1 MSLSNDPIEAENR
14 VVRPAP
20 PFNLFVESVTDYG
33 IFSMDTEGCITDWNL
48 GAERMF
54 GYTESEILGQHY
66 HVIFTPEDLAA
77 GVPERELATARAQG
91 RANDTRWH
99 LRKGGSRFWVE
110 GMNHAIRDEAGDLVG
125 FAKVC
130 RDMTEKRQ
138 AEEALRI
145 AHQRNEEILE
155 SITNAF
161 YAVDADF
168 CFTYVNQRCAQM
180 WDKKR
185 EDLLGRRLWD
195 VFPQSVGSVSY
206 KRHLQVMT
214 ERHPVHYE
222 TVSSLFGRS
231 IEASI
236 YPTTEGGL
244 STYFVDIS
252 ERKEADERL
261 QESEKRF
268 RATFEQAAVG
278 MAHVGLDGRW
288 LRVNQRLT
296 EKVGYTRE
304 ELLTKTFQEITY
316 PDDLEADLDHM
327 RQLLAGEIQT
337 YAMEKRY
344 LRKDGSLIWINLTV
358 SLVRDEEQSPLYFI
372 AVIEDINARKAA
384 NEALARY
391 HTHIEALNEQL
402 KTSMEETHHRVKNNL
417 QQVAAFVS
425 LRLDTDG
432 LSEREESDLRRLN
445 SLVLALA
452 AIHDILTGQAKEYGQ
467 TQNISSR
474 QFLERLVG
482 LLRASAG
489 GRTIHH
495 RVQPYRLT
503 TKQAATLAVI
513 LNELVANALKHSAG
527 DVEVAF
533 TVAAQTGELQV
544 CDSGPGFPSDFNPT
558 VQANTGLELVEALTR
573 TDLRGQVI
581 YRNQER
587 GGACVRVTLPLDQG
601 DTV

>member
-327 RQLLAGEIQT
+327 RQLLAGEI
-337 YAMEKRY
+337 
-344 LRKDGSLIWINLTV
+344 
-358 SLVRDEEQSPLYFI
+358 
-372 AVIEDINARKAA
+372 
-384 NEALARY
+384 
-391 HTHIEALNEQL
+391 
-402 KTSMEETHHRVKNNL
+402 
-417 QQVAAFVS
+417 
-425 LRLDTDG
+425 
-432 LSEREESDLRRLN
+432 
-445 SLVLALA
+445 
-452 AIHDILTGQAKEYGQ
+452 
-467 TQNISSR
+467 
-474 QFLERLVG
+474 
-482 LLRASAG
+482 
-489 GRTIHH
+489 
-495 RVQPYRLT
+495 
-503 TKQAATLAVI
+503 
-513 LNELVANALKHSAG
+513 
-527 DVEVAF
+527 
-533 TVAAQTGELQV
+533 
-544 CDSGPGFPSDFNPT
+544 
-558 VQANTGLELVEALTR
+558 
-573 TDLRGQVI
+573 
-581 YRNQER
+581 
-587 GGACVRVTLPLDQG
+587 
-601 DTV
+601 